1 MREGVVVRNPL
12 VALAFLW
19 LPLAGCAASSPVEPT
34 PSPTPAAASLSLS
47 VSPDPVTATETD
59 DPKTPLRADWVV
71 TITSAGAGGTV
82 NFVNA
87 TLRDGT
93 SGAEAEP
100 SGTLSLGPA
109 DITAEVGSTRVEPQ
123 RSLAVAQSLEY
134 GLPSGGRVG
143 VLTVTVQL
151 TDDDGNLTSKSVQ
164 VAVN

>member
-1 MREGVVVRNPL
+1 MRVMPFLMLAAVGCGGGS
-12 VALAFLW
+12 VASA
-19 LPLAGCAASSPVEPT
+19 PT
-34 PSPTPAAASLSLS
+34 PVATPTKAAVSIAI
-47 VSPDPVTATETD
+47 SPDPVVATD
-59 DPKTPLRADWVV
+59 SANPDAPLDARWTVQ
-71 TITSAGAGGTV
+71 ITSSPIGARV

-87 TLRDGT
+87 ILRDGT

-109 DITAEVGSTRVEPQ
+109 DITAAAGSARVEPQ
-123 RSLAVAQSLEY
+123 GRLAVAESLEY